1 MLDTSLQEPWRVRH
15 PWRDEMPRLAQ
26 HFGLH
31 GLRRDTRRAWYWV
44 LVAGDLERP
53 VGVMELAEDPPP
65 AADRQQPPRA
75 RLEYFL
81 RDAWAGGDGARQ
93 LLQAALRQAAELGLT
108 LHTSQAHPE
117 SSYADLLREAGFVAK
132 PPQEVWLCP
141 VAEPVA
147 KYESS
152 VDRML
157 RRFPLKVT
165 SLNASHLEAIRRMC
179 ARLNLLPAD
188 RVALREPGQPEGAG
202 FDPRFSFLAG
212 DPANPA
218 AFVLS
223 RFTSGKL
230 YLEVLARH
238 PDFPRASPAAIAAL
252 LKALMPAA
260 RDHGI
265 AEFSCV
271 FRPTESAP
279 VLALLRRGGG
289 RCVRRFALFILSPES
304 ESSST
309 R

>member
-1 MLDTSLQEPWRVRH
+1 MLKTSLQESWRVRH

-44 LVAGDLERP
+44 LVAGELERP
-53 VGVMELAEDPPP
+53 VGIMELAEDPAP
-65 AADRQQPPRA
+65 AVDNPRPPRA
-75 RLEYFL
+75 RLEYSL
-81 RDAWAGGDGARQ
+81 REAWSGGEGARA
-93 LLQAALRQAAELGLT
+93 LLHAALRQAAELGLT
-108 LHTSQAHPE
+108 HHTSQAHPE
-117 SSYADLLREAGFVAK
+117 SSYANLLREAGFVAK
-132 PPQEVWLCP
+132 TPQEVWVCP
-141 VAEPVA
+141 IAEPVA
-147 KYESS
+147 KYESG

-165 SLNASHLEAIRRMC
+165 PLDAAHLETIRHLC
-179 ARLNLLPAD
+179 VRLNLLPAD
-188 RVALREPGQPEGAG
+188 RVALQVPGQPEGGG

-212 DPANPA
+212 DPANPS

-238 PDFPRASPAAIAAL
+238 PDFPRASPAAVAAL

-260 RDHGI
+260 HHCGI
-265 AEFSCV
+265 TEFSCV
-271 FRPTESAP
+271 LRPTESAP

-289 RCVRRFALFILSPES
+289 RCVRRFALFILSPAS
-304 ESSST
+304 KPS
-309 R
+309 

>member
-1 MLDTSLQEPWRVRH
+1 MLETSLQESWRVRH
-15 PWRDEMPRLAQ
+15 PWRQEMPRLAQ

-31 GLRRDTRRAWYWV
+31 GLRRDTRRTWYWV

-53 VGVMELAEDPPP
+53 VGVMELAED
-65 AADRQQPPRA
+65 AADHQRPPRA
-75 RLEYFL
+75 RLEYSL

-93 LLQAALRQAAELGLT
+93 LLHAALRQAAELGLT
-108 LHTSQAHPE
+108 FHTSQAHPE

-132 PPQEVWLCP
+132 TPQEVWLCP
-141 VAEPVA
+141 VAAPVA
-147 KYESS
+147 KYEAS

-165 SLNASHLEAIRRMC
+165 PLDAAHLETIRRMC
-179 ARLNLLPAD
+179 VRLNLLPAD
-188 RVALREPGQPEGAG
+188 RVALREPGQPEGGG

-212 DPANPA
+212 DPANPS

-230 YLEVLARH
+230 YLEVLARN

-252 LKALMPAA
+252 LKALLPAA

-265 AEFSCV
+265 AEFSSV

-289 RCVRRFALFILSPES
+289 RCVRRFALFVLSPES
-304 ESSST
+304 KSP
-309 R
+309 